1 MYTQLFTKKKL
12 SVERKTY
19 YKLSKYGLYIPTIL
33 LLINLLVI
41 HFGLYIMV
49 YHLIPVATN
58 NIQKIRL
65 KIKSL
70 LPP

>member
-33 LLINLLVI
+33 FLINLLVI